1 MRALHL
7 RSKGLPLRLVLVLL
21 AAFAYAILFLELY
34 PIAERGVTPLNI
46 LPAIVGGWLLGRK
59 GGFLV
64 AAATALLT
72 GLLFRIVGAPFD
84 LPSILAQ
91 SLPNIIILL
100 VSGTVVGWLHDTLD
114 QMRRQSLELSRQR
127 DALNTQIAER
137 ERVELALRE
146 AKRLAEAA
154 SQAKSA
160 FLANMSHEL
169 RTPLTTIIGYCE
181 LLQMQLDE
189 HGDAQLTA
197 DLARIHRAGAHL
209 LALVEQVL
217 EFSRLGTDKIELS
230 LTSFDVRTVLEQ
242 AVAAVRPLIERNGN
256 RLQVAC
262 ADDVAEMYAD
272 NQRVRQVLINVIG
285 NAAKFTSNGNIR
297 IEATRSTE
305 HSYAPFPARDA
316 TGPDDSP
323 ALIVI
328 RISDTG
334 IGMTPQQL
342 ARLFQPFV
350 EVDTEVSRRYGGT
363 GLGLALTRQLARL
376 MGGDIDVESAL
387 GRGTTFSVRLPER
400 AVRGD
405 APAAEAPPHS
415 V

>member
-46 LPAIVGGWLLGRK
+46 LPAIVGGWVLGRK

-64 AAATALLT
+64 AVATALLT
-72 GLLFRIVGAPFD
+72 GLLFRSVGAPFD

-91 SLPNIIILL
+91 GLPNTIILL

-114 QMRRQSLELSRQR
+114 QTRRQSLELSRQR

-189 HGDAQLTA
+189 HGDEQLTA
-197 DLARIHRAGAHL
+197 DLARIHKAGAHL

-230 LTSFDVRTVLEQ
+230 LTTFDVRTVLEQ

-262 ADDVAEMYAD
+262 ADDVAEMFAD

-285 NAAKFTSNGNIR
+285 NAAKFTSNGSIR

-316 TGPDDSP
+316 TGPDESP
-323 ALIVI
+323 ALIVF

-350 EVDTEVSRRYGGT
+350 EVDTEVARRYGGT

-376 MGGDIDVESAL
+376 MGGDIEVESAL

-400 AVRGD
+400 AARGD